1 MDQQS
6 TLATLT
12 SPRCSTPWTSGL
24 CRLAALCLTVFAALL
39 WSAGARAQT
48 STFSNTT
55 AGTINNTTTCTA
67 PLVRNF
73 TVGASFTVSDVNI
86 GVLATHTWR
95 GDLQIT
101 LQAPNGTRI
110 QLVNGDINNVSGDN
124 FNVLLDDSGTQ
135 LVNTDGNT
143 VNHTTTAPP
152 YQNSFIPN
160 ASLAGFNG
168 VNSNGTWRL
177 EICDLFPSA
186 DNGNFVRADL
196 YLTQAP
202 TNYADLSI
210 TKVVSNATPTSGA
223 AITYTLAVTNAAG
236 SPLTATGVT
245 VQDLLPA
252 GVTFVSASGF
262 GTYNSGTGV
271 WTVGSIPPGTTR
283 TLTINATVTA
293 SNGATITN
301 IAEVSASS
309 VADLDSTPGNGVA
322 GEDDYASASLTVAGT
337 RVAGTPPTLV
347 CPAGTSLL
355 DWDTLSWAAGS
366 TSNAYAITAIGTINF
381 NIALTNGTWL
391 TNATYGG
398 TSPTRQN
405 VVTAGL
411 SPAQFSIMQLVDFT
425 SSATGSAVTTIT
437 LPTAVPGA
445 QFTLV
450 DIDFASGQFSDRVTV
465 TGTFNGATVLPTLTN
480 GIANYVAG
488 NSAYGDALSSD
499 TQPNGNVVVTF
510 SSPVDTIIIDYGN
523 HSTAPANPSQQA
535 ITIHDIN
542 FCRPQAN
549 ISIAKS
555 SSIVSDPTNGT
566 TNPKFIPGAIV
577 RYCIIASNSGSGTAT
592 NIAITDS
599 LPANVTFIPGSMT
612 SATSCAAAGT
622 AEDED
627 SAGADEN
634 DPFGMQQSG
643 TTIGGTATAIGPAS
657 AFAMRFNVTVN

>member
-1 MDQQS
+1 M
-6 TLATLT
+6 
-12 SPRCSTPWTSGL
+12 
-24 CRLAALCLTVFAALL
+24 
-39 WSAGARAQT
+39 
-48 STFSNTT
+48 
-55 AGTINNTTTCTA
+55 
-67 PLVRNF
+67 
-73 TVGASFTVSDVNI
+73 
-86 GVLATHTWR
+86 
-95 GDLQIT
+95 
-101 LQAPNGTRI
+101 
-110 QLVNGDINNVSGDN
+110 
-124 FNVLLDDSGTQ
+124 
-135 LVNTDGNT
+135 
-143 VNHTTTAPP
+143 
-152 YQNSFIPN
+152 
-160 ASLAGFNG
+160 
-168 VNSNGTWRL
+168 
-177 EICDLFPSA
+177 
-186 DNGNFVRADL
+186 
-196 YLTQAP
+196 
-202 TNYADLSI
+202 
-210 TKVVSNATPTSGA
+210 
-223 AITYTLAVTNAAG
+223 
-236 SPLTATGVT
+236 
-245 VQDLLPA
+245 
-252 GVTFVSASGF
+252 
-262 GTYNSGTGV
+262 
-271 WTVGSIPPGTTR
+271 
-283 TLTINATVTA
+283 
-293 SNGATITN
+293 
-301 IAEVSASS
+301 
-309 VADLDSTPGNGVA
+309 
-322 GEDDYASASLTVAGT
+322 
-337 RVAGTPPTLV
+337 
-347 CPAGTSLL
+347 
-355 DWDTLSWAAGS
+355 SWAAGS
-366 TSNAYAITAIGTINF
+366 TSNAYAITGIGTINF